1 VRITETLIAGA
12 ILVCVLAG
20 SARAGA
26 PDACELRVP
35 KVLARALLERFP
47 EYRLPRVD
55 DVAASDA
62 AAWREAEGGDACTLA
77 AIADFDGDG
86 SLDVAAVMP
95 SRRDASPLLVAS
107 LYRGG
112 AWDVRSLPFWSTT
125 AARSYAEPLPPG
137 TYRRTKSLDSEPDS
151 PAERRSIKSSRVGFV
166 SGTMESTG
174 VAYFYD
180 GGSWVY
186 VWIAN

>member
-26 PDACELRVP
+26 PDACELRFP
-35 KVLARALLERFP
+35 KVLAR
-47 EYRLPRVD
+47 
-55 DVAASDA
+55 
-62 AAWREAEGGDACTLA
+62 GDACTLV

-112 AWDVRSLPFWSTT
+112 SVGRPQSSVLEHDGRQVVRGTT
-125 AARSYAEPLPPG
+125 PAGHVPPNKVPG
-137 TYRRTKSLDSEPDS
+137 QR
-151 PAERRSIKSSRVGFV
+151 A
-166 SGTMESTG
+166 
-174 VAYFYD
+174 
-180 GGSWVY
+180 
-186 VWIAN
+186 